1 MGYRSEVHIAVAF
14 DSKKNMDEVIAA
26 YALNINVEKHNLVND
41 WVIKD
46 DNILYFHADHV
57 KWYDDYE
64 WVQGYE
70 YMFELVKEFCEARGF
85 SSAYRLLRVGE
96 SDDDV
101 EDRSDWF
108 DGDYEHNADDDPL
121 FENEATGL
129 DDTDTTLI
137 DKLMLNMEIV
147 RKVEVT
153 L

>member
-1 MGYRSEVHIAVAF
+1 MGYRSDVHIAVAF
-14 DSKKNMDEVIAA
+14 DNKENMDEVIAV
-26 YALNINVEKHNLVND
+26 YALNTNVEKHNLVND

-46 DNILYFHADHV
+46 DNILYFHAENV
-57 KWYDDYE
+57 KWYDNYE
-64 WVQGYE
+64 DVQGYE
-70 YMFELVKEFCEARGF
+70 HMFELVEKFYEARGF
-85 SSAYRLLRVGE
+85 SSAYRLVRIGE
-96 SDDDV
+96 GDEDV

-121 FENEATGL
+121 FENED

-137 DKLMLNMEIV
+137 DKLMNGMHFV

>member
-1 MGYRSEVHIAVAF
+1 MGYRSDVHIAVAF
-14 DSKKNMDEVIAA
+14 DSKENMDEVIAA

-41 WVIKD
+41 WVVKG
-46 DNILYFHADHV
+46 DNILYFHADSV

-70 YMFELVKEFCEARGF
+70 YIFELVKEFYEARGF

-96 SDDDV
+96 EDDDV
-101 EDRSDWF
+101 EDRHDWF

-121 FENEATGL
+121 FRADAG
-129 DDTDTTLI
+129 DDSDTTLI

-147 RKVEVT
+147 RKVEIT

>member
-1 MGYRSEVHIAVAF
+1 MGYRSDVHIAVAF

-46 DNILYFHADHV
+46 DNILYFQAEHV
-57 KWYDDYE
+57 KWYEHYE
-64 WVQGYE
+64 WVEGYE
-70 YMFELVKEFCEARGF
+70 YMFELVEKFYESRGF

-96 SDDDV
+96 EDDDV
-101 EDRSDWF
+101 EDRHDWF
-108 DGDYEHNADDDPL
+108 DGDYEHNAD
-121 FENEATGL
+121 NEDTGL

-147 RKVEVT
+147 RKIEVT

>member
-1 MGYRSEVHIAVAF
+1 MGYRSDVYIAVAF
-14 DSKKNMDEVIAA
+14 DSKKRMDEVMAV
-26 YALNINVEKHNLVND
+26 YALNTDVQKHNLVND

-46 DNILYFHADHV
+46 DNILYFHAENV
-57 KWYDDYE
+57 KWYDNYE

-70 YMFELVKEFCEARGF
+70 HMFELVEKFYEARGF
-85 SSAYRLLRVGE
+85 SSAYRLVRIGE
-96 SDDDV
+96 GDEDV

-121 FENEATGL
+121 FENE
-129 DDTDTTLI
+129 DDDADTTLI
-137 DKLMLNMEIV
+137 DKLMNGMHFV

>member
-1 MGYRSEVHIAVAF
+1 MGYRSDVHIAVAF

-41 WVIKD
+41 WVVKD
-46 DNILYFHADHV
+46 DNILYFHADSV
-57 KWYDDYE
+57 KWYDNYE

-101 EDRSDWF
+101 EDRHDWF

-121 FENEATGL
+121 FRADAD

-147 RKVEVT
+147 RKIEVT
-153 L
+153 I

>member
-1 MGYRSEVHIAVAF
+1 MGYRSDVYIAVAF
-14 DSKKNMDEVIAA
+14 DSKKNMDEVIAV
-26 YALNINVEKHNLVND
+26 YALNTNVEKHDLVND

-46 DNILYFHADHV
+46 DNILYFHAENV
-57 KWYDDYE
+57 KWYDNYE
-64 WVQGYE
+64 DVQGYE
-70 YMFELVKEFCEARGF
+70 HMFELVEKFYEARGF
-85 SSAYRLLRVGE
+85 SSAYRLVRIGE
-96 SDDDV
+96 GDEDV

-121 FENEATGL
+121 FENED

-137 DKLMLNMEIV
+137 DKLMNGMHFV

>member
-1 MGYRSEVHIAVAF
+1 MGYRSDVHIAVAF
-14 DSKKNMDEVIAA
+14 DSKENMDEVIAA

-41 WVIKD
+41 WVVKG
-46 DNILYFHADHV
+46 DNILYFHADSV

-70 YMFELVKEFCEARGF
+70 YMFALAKEFYEARGF

-96 SDDDV
+96 EDDDV
-101 EDRSDWF
+101 EDRHDWF

-121 FENEATGL
+121 FRADAG
-129 DDTDTTLI
+129 DDSDTTLI

-147 RKVEVT
+147 RKVEIT